1 MTDRLLD
8 RDALVTGGSRGIGRA
23 ICQALAAEGAF
34 VWVHYRRQR
43 EQAFKTAQLLQDA
56 GADCAITQ
64 FDVRD
69 DQEIRAALDRIRD
82 QRGPLDILVNNAAIT
97 SDGPFAMM
105 PSDRWRDVLDVN
117 LDGTVRCCQAVFR
130 KMMSRRRGAIVNVA
144 SIAGLRGSPGQTNYA
159 ASKGGVLAFTRS
171 LAAEAAPRGV
181 RVNAVVPGIIDAGM
195 AQRLDHR
202 TLEKAIERIPAGRP
216 GRAEEVAN
224 AVAFLASDEA
234 SYIVGQALVVDGG
247 LAG

>member
-1 MTDRLLD
+1 MTHRLDD

-23 ICQALAAEGAF
+23 ICLALAARGAF
-34 VWVHYRRQR
+34 VWVHYRQRR
-43 EQAFKTAQLLQDA
+43 EQAFKTAQMIQDA
-56 GADCAITQ
+56 GSDCAITQ
-64 FDVRD
+64 FDVRASG
-69 DQEIRAALDRIRD
+69 EIEEALDRIQQ

-105 PSDRWRDVLDVN
+105 PPERWRDVLDVN

-130 KMMSRRRGAIVNVA
+130 KMMARRRGAIVNVA

-171 LAAEAAPRGV
+171 LAAEAAPHGV
-181 RVNAVVPGIIDAGM
+181 RVNAVVPGVIDAGM

-202 TLEKAIERIPAGRP
+202 KLEQIVERIPAGRT
-216 GRAEEVAN
+216 GQADEVAN
-224 AVAFLASDEA
+224 VVAFLVSQDA
-234 SYIVGQALVVDGG
+234 SYIIGQAIVVDGG